1 MTPIELV
8 VAVAVAVRI
17 LWQQSRHEKTC
28 RERLEQLSRRID
40 ALGERLRERDH
51 PTERPLR
58 IFRPGDTE

>member
-17 LWQQSRHEKTC
+17 LWQQSKHEKTC

-40 ALGERLRERDH
+40 SLAERLQNSEN
-51 PTERPLR
+51 PTERSLR
-58 IFRPGDTE
+58 IYRPGDTE